1 MWNSKEETRTIQNK
15 EYHKFGQ
22 VWIKKDSALS
32 ELLLSHRSLRARGQP
47 HIFPKIK
54 TERYKKIFLNRCLFD
69 VVWLLL

>member
-1 MWNSKEETRTIQNK
+1 MWNSKQETMTIQNK

-32 ELLLSHRSLRARGQP
+32 ELLLSHRSRVLRARGQP

-54 TERYKKIFLNRCLFD
+54 TER
-69 VVWLLL
+69 